1 MSLVYIFAASGM
13 EGQPVRRIGVP
24 SGSNSTLRCGPNDLV
39 LITSGMGPGN
49 ARSKAEAALRSAL
62 GAPAGPKPDAVVI
75 IGLCGGLTVSLPE
88 GRIVV
93 YTECRS
99 TEATKPLLRCSQT
112 IVNSV
117 IELLKAS
124 SVFCDRVVGIT
135 APYFATTPDQRLALA
150 QQGAAVVDMES
161 YSVLET
167 AAAAGVSAAVLRV
180 ISDSFDRKL
189 PDFNRALNADGGLDG
204 RKALKVALSSPIQT
218 AKLLAANKRAMQHL
232 GKALDVILKAPF
244 FA

>member
-135 APYFATTPDQRLALA
+135 APHFATTPDQRLALRSRGYLGYGPA
-150 QQGAAVVDMES
+150 RAMGGPRLPRRLPRSLTDHSQEPLRSKRLSFRHYYTFGEKSA
-161 YSVLET
+161 SVMNVISCFST
-167 AAAAGVSAAVLRV
+167 SGPFASVSAF
-180 ISDSFDRKL
+180 SFTHSGSL
-189 PDFNRALNADGGLDG
+189 PQHIDQRASL
-204 RKALKVALSSPIQT
+204 
-218 AKLLAANKRAMQHL
+218 
-232 GKALDVILKAPF
+232 
-244 FA
+244 